1 MRLQPTLA
9 QAARNAAPAFGPAAE
24 TAAGGVGAGIEK
36 VGAKGILGAGA
47 KFGVLAKSLPG
58 VPSKDVAGP
67 GFVLPPKDDVVIGF
81 EHGDARRP
89 IVVGSL
95 WNGVD
100 VPPVGGKDT
109 EGGGKSVP
117 SSLEGPMARLREMA
131 EKLGELAR

>member
-1 MRLQPTLA
+1 
-9 QAARNAAPAFGPAAE
+9 
-24 TAAGGVGAGIEK
+24 
-36 VGAKGILGAGA
+36 
-47 KFGVLAKSLPG
+47 
-58 VPSKDVAGP
+58 
-67 GFVLPPKDDVVIGF
+67 VIGF

-131 EKLGELAR
+131 EKLGELGAMKQAAEGKRAQSSG